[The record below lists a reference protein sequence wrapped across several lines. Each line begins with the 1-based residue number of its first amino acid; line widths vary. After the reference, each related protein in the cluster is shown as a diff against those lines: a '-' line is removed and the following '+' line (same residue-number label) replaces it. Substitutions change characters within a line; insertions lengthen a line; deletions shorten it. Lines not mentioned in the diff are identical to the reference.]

1 LLAGAGIAVPRGVRL
16 GRDEMPDAACA
27 GLRPPF
33 ALKAIARALVH
44 KSDAGGVALGLADA
58 AAGMRDR
65 LAGHGLEGF
74 LVEEMAPAGHELV
87 LGGLN
92 DARFG
97 PLVMV
102 GLGGIFVEL
111 LRDFSLR
118 LAPVGLEEAHA
129 MLRELKGFKLLEGAR
144 GRPSS
149 DKEAIARAIVDLS
162 SFALAHAHEIVSC
175 DINPFLVLSKGAV
188 ALDAV
193 IVRKSLPEKEE
204 E

>member
-1 LLAGAGIAVPRGVRL
+1 ANLDPV
-16 GRDEMPDAACA
+16 
-27 GLRPPF
+27 
-33 ALKAIARALVH
+33 
-44 KSDAGGVALGLADA
+44 
-58 AAGMRDR
+58 
-65 LAGHGLEGF
+65 
-74 LVEEMAPAGHELV
+74 
-87 LGGLN
+87 
-92 DARFG
+92 FG
-97 PLVMV
+97 PVVMV

-111 LRDFSLR
+111 LRDVSLR

-204 E
+204 A